1 MVYIFV
7 TSLFVAVACIYE
19 NKWPREQFYSP
30 PPKKSL
36 KKPHQKCAKCY
47 MKAPIWQAFLK
58 KSLFK
63 YTLVKDTW
71 KPPNEKSAP
80 NGRIR
85 CFCEI
90 TFKCPI
96 N

>member
-1 MVYIFV
+1 
-7 TSLFVAVACIYE
+7 
-19 NKWPREQFYSP
+19 
-30 PPKKSL
+30 
-36 KKPHQKCAKCY
+36 